1 MAVAAFLVG
10 GYIGV
15 QLVVIGLATY
25 GLGMW
30 GRGKKR

>member
-1 MAVAAFLVG
+1 MIFAFAVG